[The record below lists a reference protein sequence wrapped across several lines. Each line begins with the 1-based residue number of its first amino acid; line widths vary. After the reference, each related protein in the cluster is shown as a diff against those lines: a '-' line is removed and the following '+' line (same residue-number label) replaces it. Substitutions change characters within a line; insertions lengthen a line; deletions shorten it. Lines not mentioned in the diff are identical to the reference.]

1 MKSPLRAVLFVLLVA
16 AFVPAHAQRG
26 VLVSPLPDGLDNKQV
41 LDLAGQVLTRRG
53 WTLVPQDSASLEAE
67 KERTGLRLFLSDRA
81 LRFTDLSQRPRGV
94 RQREQRE
101 EGSPL
106 TALPQ
111 EELNAL
117 RTDLAAAFAGQKRA
131 AGATSIAERP
141 QGQVL
146 MRVAPGSEAER
157 VMDKVR
163 VALSAR
169 AWKLL
174 PDEEG
179 AVVAQNRSGELE
191 ARIKIFLAGDQLRF
205 IDQSTRS
212 DSSSRRSE
220 KIEKAQVPE
229 RWMGYLRA
237 DLDKSLRD
245 LTPRKERRP
254 LAREGA
260 AKDGDPA
267 ERLKKLK
274 SLLDGG
280 LITQAEY
287 DAKRSEILNGL

>member
-1 MKSPLRAVLFVLLVA
+1 MKLPLRAALFVLLLA
-16 AFVPAHAQRG
+16 AFIPAEAQRG
-26 VLVSPLPDGLDNKQV
+26 VLVSPLPDNLDKKQI
-41 LDLAGQVLTRRG
+41 LDLAGQVLVRRG
-53 WTLVPQDSASLEAE
+53 WTLVPQEAASIEAE
-67 KERTGLRLFLSDRA
+67 KEHSGLRLFVSDRA
-81 LRFTDLSQRPRGV
+81 LRFSDLSQRPRGV

-111 EELNAL
+111 KELDAL
-117 RTDLAAAFAGQKRA
+117 RTDLAAAFAGQPRA
-131 AGATSIAERP
+131 ADATSIADRP
-141 QGQVL
+141 QSQVL

-163 VALSAR
+163 VALSTR

-191 ARIKIFLAGDQLRF
+191 ARLKIFLAGDQLRF

-212 DSSSRRSE
+212 DSLSRRGE

-229 RWMGYLRA
+229 RWIGCLRA
-237 DLDKSLRD
+237 DLDKSLRE

-254 LAREGA
+254 LARDGA
-260 AKDGDPA
+260 PKGDDPV
-267 ERLKKLK
+267 ERMKKLK
-274 SLLDGG
+274 SLLDAGM
-280 LITQAEY
+280 ITQAEY
-287 DAKRSEILNGL
+287 EAKRAEILLGL